1 MYSFGFFLLVF
12 VLFVPNVA
20 MAKEAPYVLPEPDY
34 NSTAPSPPCFDGEIA
49 SVSKNSITVRE
60 RVASG
65 SGRQTQVAITSRSV
79 IFTVYGGYVAR
90 SELKVGQKIRVWY
103 KGQSCSSPKLP
114 LEAIRIQ
121 MRHRC
126 QVYTLDSHLIF

>member
-1 MYSFGFFLLVF
+1 MYSFGFFLLIL
-12 VLFVPNVA
+12 VLLAPNA
-20 MAKEAPYVLPEPDY
+20 TIAEEASYVLPEPDY
-34 NSTAPSPPCFDGEIA
+34 NPTAPSPPCFDGEIA

-114 LEAIRIQ
+114 LEGIRIQ
-121 MRHRC
+121 IAS
-126 QVYTLDSHLIF
+126 TDPSDDWP